1 VAVSSNADGDFK
13 TSLII
18 IDHRDEPTLALT
30 SKELLRSDT
39 RTLVPISD
47 SIVIIGSGSKPKD
60 KKDEYVL

>member
-1 VAVSSNADGDFK
+1 MSSNADGDFK

-18 IDHRDEPTLALT
+18 IDHSNEPYLSFT

-60 KKDEYVL
+60 NKDEYVL